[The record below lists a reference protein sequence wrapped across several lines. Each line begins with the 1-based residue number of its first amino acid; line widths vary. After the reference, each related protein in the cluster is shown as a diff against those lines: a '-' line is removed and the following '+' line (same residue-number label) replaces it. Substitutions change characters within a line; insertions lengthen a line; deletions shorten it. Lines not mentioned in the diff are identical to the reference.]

1 MRSHAPTLSLTRSLT
16 RHSEGINAGEMKH
29 GPLALVDEFMP
40 ILVIATM
47 EDADMHNKMQGVIQQ
62 LMARSARLIIVANDD
77 DTEMADIVQGRYPII
92 RVPRT
97 DSVVQPILNIIPLQ
111 LLSYH
116 LTLKRGHNVDQ
127 PRNLA
132 KSVTVE

>member
-1 MRSHAPTLSLTRSLT
+1 MY
-16 RHSEGINAGEMKH
+16 
-29 GPLALVDEFMP
+29 
-40 ILVIATM
+40 
-47 EDADMHNKMQGVIQQ
+47 NKMQGVIQQ

-77 DTEMADIVQGRYPII
+77 DEEISDIVKGKYPIV
-92 RVPRT
+92 RVPRL
-97 DSVVQPILNIIPLQ
+97 DRSVQPIINIIPLQ